1 MRSTGLTTRQ
11 DLLLAV
17 AALAGGLLVLSAR
30 GYSHWSA
37 EGTGPAVGW
46 RVLPLLG
53 VCTAML
59 FRRTSPLTDLAIA
72 TPAAIADIALGPS
85 LGTLLIYTDALYA
98 AGLYGPRR
106 TGERLLV
113 ATAAVTV
120 LLAGAALPLAAD
132 WRAAVIVGGVAGMT
146 FVSPV
151 LTAMVVRGHR
161 DRAELERQRAEQLA
175 RLAELDR
182 RNAVAAERARMA
194 RELHDVVA
202 GHLSAVALHSAA
214 LLRLPDM
221 DRDSVHR
228 AMTVIRENSVQG
240 LAEMRRM
247 IGLLREGRR
256 EEADSPAAPRL
267 ADLEQL
273 AERAARPDLTV
284 GLKVTGTVREL
295 PAAVELA
302 AYRIVQESLTNALK
316 HAGPGRAEVLIEH
329 HPQRLC
335 ITVDSPLGAQRTE
348 LPGAGSGLIG
358 MRERASILG
367 GTFQAGPDA
376 GRWRVRA
383 ELPTAPPDGE
393 EEEGRR
399 Q

>member
-1 MRSTGLTTRQ
+1 VRSTGLTTRH

-17 AALAGGLLVLSAR
+17 AALAGGLLVLSAH
-30 GYSHWSA
+30 GYSHWSPD
-37 EGTGPAVGW
+37 GSGPGIGW
-46 RVLPLLG
+46 RVPPLLG
-53 VCTAML
+53 VCAAML
-59 FRRTSPLTDLAIA
+59 FRRTSPLLDLAVA
-72 TPAAIADIALGPS
+72 TPAAAVDIVLGPS
-85 LGTLLIYTDALYA
+85 LGTMLIYTDALYA
-98 AGLYGPRR
+98 AALYGPRR
-106 TGERLLV
+106 AAGRLLA
-113 ATAAVTV
+113 ATAVVTA
-120 LLAGAALPLAAD
+120 LLAGAVLPLAAD

-182 RNAVAAERARMA
+182 RNAVTAERARMA

-214 LLRLPDM
+214 VLRMPDM
-221 DRDSVHR
+221 DRDGVRR

-247 IGLLREGRR
+247 IGLLREGRE
-256 EEADSPAAPRL
+256 EEADPPAAPRL
-267 ADLEQL
+267 ADLERL
-273 AERAARPDLTV
+273 AERAARPDLSV
-284 GLKVTGTVREL
+284 GLKVTGTAGEL

-316 HAGPGRAEVLIEH
+316 HAGPGRVEVLLEH
-329 HPQRLC
+329 RPGRLS
-335 ITVDSPLGAQRTE
+335 ITVESPLGAEPTE

-367 GTFQAGPDA
+367 GTFDAGPDGA
-376 GRWRVRA
+376 RWRVRA
-383 ELPTAPPDGE
+383 ELPTAPSDDEPEG
-393 EEEGRR
+393 GRR
-399 Q
+399 R